1 LRGEQIQVTLPDEG
15 ETLTRFAVHPGDV
28 LMADRGLAHRCGI
41 RHVVKHGGDVVVRM
55 DLVSRRGK

>member
-1 LRGEQIQVTLPDEG
+1 VTLPDEG